1 VSDAFE
7 APWVRDLLH
16 DLRGPL
22 ANARGFLDYARL
34 RLSSGEVA
42 GVADHLQRVG
52 QGVDRALEMLDDL
65 STLHALRSGR
75 SLGAAAGRSS
85 IAELAEELRPT
96 FDHAQVALTTSGAT
110 EAAVPPGT
118 RRVLARLAI
127 AGAAR
132 VGTGGR
138 VELAGAEDSP
148 AVLVEA
154 SEAGPPLE
162 GRPVPSG
169 VPLARCLA
177 EALGLALA
185 ETYPSDHRWRIA
197 VEGRE
202 ADQG

>member
-22 ANARGFLDYARL
+22 ANARGFLDFARL
-34 RLSSGEVA
+34 RLDSGEVA

-52 QGVDRALEMLDDL
+52 RGVDRALGILEDI

-75 SLGAAAGRSS
+75 PPGAAADHGPV
-85 IAELAEELRPT
+85 AELAEELRPT
-96 FDHAQVALTTSGAT
+96 FVHAGVELTTSGVADA
-110 EAAVPPGT
+110 EVSPGT
-118 RRVLARLAI
+118 RRILARLAL

-138 VELAGAEDSP
+138 VDLEGHADSP

-154 SEAGPPLE
+154 DETGPPLE

-169 VPLARCLA
+169 YPLARCLA
-177 EALGLALA
+177 EALGLALR
-185 ETYPSDHRWRIA
+185 ETYPSERSWRIA
-197 VEGRE
+197 VEARE
-202 ADQG
+202 EDQG